1 MITLN
6 GEGYSFERDHCKYW
20 RGTIDYDLVDDQIL
34 GKSKKERLE
43 FCRVD
48 KERWLTNLARF
59 VAFLSENSVVPSF
72 RAREIT
78 FSSEFGEKCD

>member
-1 MITLN
+1 MAKDIRLK
-6 GEGYSFERDHCKYW
+6 E
-20 RGTIDYDLVDDQIL
+20 TIASIGGGQLTTIWSTIKFL
-34 GKSKKERLE
+34 ESKKRERLE
-43 FCRVD
+43 FCRID